1 MTVIKDKAILNVS
14 LEARDIECL
23 LGFFRA
29 TAWS

>member
-1 MTVIKDKAILNVS
+1 MTDIKDKAILNVS
-14 LEARDIECL
+14 LEARDIEYL